1 MDRRVEGTFQSKDE
15 AKIEI
20 ERLIN
25 IEGYKPEE
33 LLLVTDEAGNHE
45 TDYSDIENV
54 KVDLVD
60 ADDQGSFWEK
70 IKEALSFGSYH
81 SEEAENTLEKHGVTH
96 ERSDHYLEALQE
108 GEIVLLANTDAPS
121 HLKLSDINEEIVNE
135 KENTTMVDKKKD
147 APLDEV
153 NTKEEDA
160 IKDSKSNGQAEEPS
174 DVSTKETDDENVKEG
189 MDPGQANDTRSD
201 ESKAEDDSDAEKN
214 EINEHDA
221 TDPSSAPDLTGE
233 EETVESESPTD
244 YDEPTIAKGQVKPEA
259 KSPLNTEPKNEK
271 EPSDNTDD
279 PEADAEYSDDSEEAG
294 MKSEDEN

>member
-1 MDRRVEGTFQSKDE
+1 MDRRVEGTFQSKNE
-15 AKIEI
+15 AKVEI

-25 IEGYKPEE
+25 IEGYRPDE
-33 LLLVTDEAGNHE
+33 LLLVTDENGNHE

-54 KVDLVD
+54 KVDLVN
-60 ADDQGSFWEK
+60 ADDEGSFWEK

-96 ERSDHYLEALQE
+96 ELSDHYLEALQE
-108 GEIVLLANTDAPS
+108 GEIILLANTDAPS
-121 HLKLSDINEEIVNE
+121 HPELSDINEEIVNE
-135 KENTTMVDKKKD
+135 KENVTMVDKKKD

-153 NTKEEDA
+153 NTEEEDA
-160 IKDSKSNGQAEEPS
+160 IKDSKSNGQNQEPS

-201 ESKAEDDSDAEKN
+201 ESENDHSETEEDEDTTN
-214 EINEHDA
+214 EDDA
-221 TDPSSAPDLTGE
+221 TDPSSSPDLTGE
-233 EETVESESPTD
+233 EETVESESTD
-244 YDEPTIAKGQVKPEA
+244 FEEPTIAKGQVKPEA
-259 KSPLNTEPKNEK
+259 KSPLNAKPKNKK

>member
-1 MDRRVEGTFQSKDE
+1 MDRRVEGTFQSKNE
-15 AKIEI
+15 AKVEI

-25 IEGYKPEE
+25 IEGYRPDE
-33 LLLVTDEAGNHE
+33 LLLVTDENGNHE

-54 KVDLVD
+54 KIDLVN
-60 ADDQGSFWEK
+60 ADDEGSFWEK

-96 ERSDHYLEALQE
+96 ELSDHYLEALQE
-108 GEIVLLANTDAPS
+108 GEIILLANTDAPS
-121 HLKLSDINEEIVNE
+121 HPELSDINEEIVNE
-135 KENTTMVDKKKD
+135 KENVTMVDKKKD

-153 NTKEEDA
+153 NTEEEDA
-160 IKDSKSNGQAEEPS
+160 IKDSKSNGQNQEPS

-201 ESKAEDDSDAEKN
+201 ESENDHSETEEDEDTAN
-214 EINEHDA
+214 EDDA
-221 TDPSSAPDLTGE
+221 TDPSSSPDLTGE
-233 EETVESESPTD
+233 EETVESESTD
-244 YDEPTIAKGQVKPEA
+244 FEEPTIAKGQVKPEA
-259 KSPLNTEPKNEK
+259 KSPLNAKPKNEK